1 MTNQP
6 HFRILIGG
14 TPVGKTRDV
23 DHAIAIA
30 ECERHKARSHNR
42 DAAGMMIDTSE
53 LDQEPRDTSIRI
65 TIRRWGY
72 PSVDIGGILGPDA
85 HAVDPERWAHS
96 VRMGA
101 MFYDHVVGSLLP
113 LNLTRRARMQSTIES
128 MEPDRLREAFIGRG
142 II

>member
-1 MTNQP
+1 MATNP

-14 TPVGKTRDV
+14 SQVGKTRNV

-30 ECERHKARSHNR
+30 ECERHKAISHNR

-65 TIRRWGY
+65 TIKRLGY
-72 PSVDIGGILGPDA
+72 PSADIGGILGPDA
-85 HAVDPERWAHS
+85 ITVDPGRWAHS

-128 MEPDRLREAFIGRG
+128 MEPDRLREAFADRG